1 MSSDDL
7 VTLIFGGLVALIVL
21 ERVGH
26 WALLRGL
33 GSTRPKVVLAAARV
47 WSRLPAVRGEAS
59 GKALI
64 AAAYKDVGN
73 CKEAVTLMRRMLG
86 DLPREECPWP
96 WVNSAVDLFV
106 SSGRYREALGAA
118 RGWSKAAR
126 SRGRWLTRVSF
137 AITRINQAEALHNLG
152 RDTEALARLDE
163 ASRFCDAD
171 PLATNGLSCLRAW
184 ILLHA
189 GELHRARRELGGVDA
204 SVLPNYEAE
213 VAYTWAAL
221 ERESGNFAIALT
233 HAELGMRQAKR
244 VSSKRNGQFLV
255 AGIAALMG
263 DSARARSLFD
273 AGVAADYRGQGG
285 DGLTR
290 FAAFLDSLS
299 ERQAAALLKSPA
311 ATLTCSMRPQRV
323 PPFREVRR
331 FAGDRLS
338 TQRTS

>member
-1 MSSDDL
+1 M
-7 VTLIFGGLVALIVL
+7 
-21 ERVGH
+21 
-26 WALLRGL
+26 
-33 GSTRPKVVLAAARV
+33 
-47 WSRLPAVRGEAS
+47 
-59 GKALI
+59 
-64 AAAYKDVGN
+64 
-73 CKEAVTLMRRMLG
+73 
-86 DLPREECPWP
+86 
-96 WVNSAVDLFV
+96 
-106 SSGRYREALGAA
+106 
-118 RGWSKAAR
+118 
-126 SRGRWLTRVSF
+126 
-137 AITRINQAEALHNLG
+137 
-152 RDTEALARLDE
+152 
-163 ASRFCDAD
+163 
-171 PLATNGLSCLRAW
+171 
-184 ILLHA
+184 
-189 GELHRARRELGGVDA
+189 DA